1 MRRWL
6 LLISLL
12 AAACGGTANPEG
24 EATTT
29 SLVPEVTILEPAPT
43 TTSASSFEVPAEVDV
58 AYVQRVLKAI
68 YHLDGEATRR
78 AYAAK
83 AIDLEVVA
91 RLEALFSGKALAGAR
106 KVLAENAVEGFIE
119 FADPPADAF
128 VRAVDLIQ
136 VTDRCMVVRAD
147 LDFRP
152 LFKKRVPPEPQAVI
166 QLRRFE
172 VLPFNPTG
180 WGVVVAGDPD
190 PGQSLKV
197 CK

>member
-58 AYVQRVLKAI
+58 AYVQRVLKTI

-83 AIDLEVVA
+83 AIDLEVVG
-91 RLEALFSGKALAGAR
+91 RLEALFGGTRLAKA
-106 KVLAENAVEGFIE
+106 KEVLAENAVEGFVR
-119 FADPPADAF
+119 FADPPGDAF
-128 VRAVDLIQ
+128 IRAVDLIQ
-136 VTDRCMVVRAD
+136 VTARCLVVRAD
-147 LDFRP
+147 LDYRP
-152 LFKKRVPPEPQAVI
+152 QFKGELSPEPQAVV

-172 VLPFNPTG
+172 ILPFNPTG

-190 PGQSLKV
+190 PGQNLKV
-197 CK
+197 CT